1 MTRIN
6 LIPPKELSGPH
17 LVAEYRELPRIF
29 NLVRTRI
36 KKGHTPKDCKIPTK
50 YKLGPGHV
58 TFFFD
63 KLYFLAHRQKTLIN
77 EMKKRGYSPSFGY
90 PDISDIPPEWCN
102 HYIPTEDAIAINKQ
116 RIKERS

>member
-6 LIPPKELSGPH
+6 LVPPSELSGPH

-29 NLVRTRI
+29 GLVRNRVA
-36 KKGHTPKDCKIPTK
+36 KGQTPKDCKIPTK
-50 YKLGPGHV
+50 YKLGIGHV

-63 KLYFLAHRQKTLIN
+63 KLRFLKDRQCSLIQ
-77 EMKKRGYSPSFGY
+77 EMKNRGYKPSFSD
-90 PDISDIPPEWCN
+90 PDIADIPSDWKNQYSPTPE
-102 HYIPTEDAIAINKQ
+102 ALSINRA